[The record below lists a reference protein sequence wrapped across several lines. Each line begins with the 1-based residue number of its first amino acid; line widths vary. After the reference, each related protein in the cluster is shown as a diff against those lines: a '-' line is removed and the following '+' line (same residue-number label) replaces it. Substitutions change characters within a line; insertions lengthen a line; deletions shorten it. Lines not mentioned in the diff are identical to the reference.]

1 MLLPP
6 HQGGA
11 FDCRDGRPSLKG
23 LASRRK
29 GRPYGAERN
38 TSGAGGDGRFVKRPY
53 NRKGDAPVGAIHES
67 PALEGYASPQ
77 GGAFDRA
84 ARI

>member
-1 MLLPP
+1 MIV
-6 HQGGA
+6 GTG
-11 FDCRDGRPSLKG
+11 D
-23 LASRRK
+23 RK

-67 PALEGYASPQ
+67 PALERYASPQ
-77 GGAFDRA
+77 GGGAFDRA